1 MMPLRG
7 AFYNLFIF
15 ILILKGITTL
25 KNILTDN
32 SISWACKNLSA

>member
-1 MMPLRG
+1 MMSLRG

-25 KNILTDN
+25 KKHFD
-32 SISWACKNLSA
+32 